1 MVLCSPYPWLMSTIP
16 LHNPSASTSNIEIY
30 SKVILYQQKA
40 AVIIVVRIEIVNIKS
55 GNTQVEYEYKKI
67 ENNIVIFYTNKY

>member
-1 MVLCSPYPWLMSTIP
+1 MSTIP